1 MLIRA
6 ETNNLMSHKKLKVMT
21 GYAIKHIW
29 ADHISLTDIHYSK
42 EGAKSA
48 IKRSVQGI
56 GPDLFEVVKLQIKQ
70 I

>member
-1 MLIRA
+1 
-6 ETNNLMSHKKLKVMT
+6 MT